1 MVQKPYPLGQHIPLW
16 LKQGINPPPPPPP
29 GSQAH
34 PTLANLD
41 DYEKHTGGQFHLDHL
56 HPPLPPIDE
65 SLSEVG
71 KGAS

>member
-1 MVQKPYPLGQHIPLW
+1 MVQKPYPLGQHIPLR
-16 LKQGINPPPPPPP
+16 LKQGISPPSPHP
-29 GSQAH
+29 GSQAR

-56 HPPLPPIDE
+56 HLPPPPIDE
-65 SLSEVG
+65 SLSEEG

>member
-16 LKQGINPPPPPPP
+16 LKQGINPPPPPP
-29 GSQAH
+29 GSQAR
-34 PTLANLD
+34 PALANLD
-41 DYEKHTGGQFHLDHL
+41 DYEKHPGGQFHLDQL
-56 HPPLPPIDE
+56 HLPPPSTDE

>member
-16 LKQGINPPPPPPP
+16 LKQGITPPPPPP
-29 GSQAH
+29 GSQAR

-56 HPPLPPIDE
+56 HPPPPPIDE
-65 SLSEVG
+65 SLSKVG